1 MSVQLL
7 ALKLQDEQARQWL
20 KILEDNA
27 RRGAEL
33 VKQVVSFARGIKG
46 DRTLVQ
52 VRHIISEIRQIAKE
66 TFPKSIEVHSDIA
79 PNLWTVCGD
88 ATQLHQVL
96 MNLCVNARDA
106 LPDGGTLSIGAKN
119 LFLNE
124 QSARMNIDAKT
135 GAYIVITISDT
146 GIGIPPEIL
155 DRIFEPFFTT
165 KEVGKGTGLGLSTVI
180 GIVKSH
186 GGFVNVSSKLG
197 QGTKFEVYLPSLEEA
212 PASRVEDAEMPR
224 GHGELILV
232 VDDEVAIRQI
242 TQTSLETYSYK
253 VLTASDGI
261 EALAMYAQHHEEIN
275 VVLIDMMMPAM
286 DGPTTIRTLRRIK
299 PQVKIVAVTG
309 LVSDDKLAQARR
321 LGVQTF
327 LYKPY
332 TTKELLK
339 ALDGILRAR

>member
-1 MSVQLL
+1 
-7 ALKLQDEQARQWL
+7 
-20 KILEDNA
+20 
-27 RRGAEL
+27 
-33 VKQVVSFARGIKG
+33 
-46 DRTLVQ
+46 
-52 VRHIISEIRQIAKE
+52 
-66 TFPKSIEVHSDIA
+66 
-79 PNLWTVCGD
+79 
-88 ATQLHQVL
+88 

-106 LPDGGTLSIGAKN
+106 LPDGGTLGISAQN

-124 QSARMNIDAKT
+124 QSARMNIDAKA
-135 GAYIVITISDT
+135 GSYIVITISDT
-146 GIGIPPEIL
+146 GTGIPPEIL

-186 GGFVNVSSKLG
+186 GGFVNVLSKLG
-197 QGTKFEVYLPSLEEA
+197 QGTKFEVYLPALQETPIPTS
-212 PASRVEDAEMPR
+212 EDSEMPR

-232 VDDEVAIRQI
+232 VDDEAAIRQI

-261 EALAMYAQHHEEIN
+261 EALAVYAQHKEDIN
-275 VVLIDMMMPAM
+275 VVLIDMMMPVM
-286 DGPTTIRTLRRIK
+286 DGPTTIRTLRRMN
-299 PQVKIVAVTG
+299 PQGKIVAVTG
-309 LVSDDKLAQARR
+309 LVSDDKLAQARH

-339 ALDGILRAR
+339 TLDAVLRSR